1 MQLNLINQGGLLHE
15 FVHKLERG
23 LRAVEHNSAKL
34 QQIRASLAADAADK
48 VLNWVFGS
56 WEGAHER
63 VSSYVWPID
72 AG

>member
-1 MQLNLINQGGLLHE
+1 MQVRSKRPNRELTNDKVQLNLINQGGLLHE

-48 VLNWVFGS
+48 VLNLQLVRW
-56 WEGAHER
+56 
-63 VSSYVWPID
+63 
-72 AG
+72 